1 VQLSRYDD
9 APAVS
14 PYRTA
19 HNPNGASHNPNGA
32 SGYAQ
37 SGHQAPGHE
46 GTAFDFEGLEA
57 HLGRLLRRAGGPA
70 GLVTDCPGL
79 VDMLCPALPA
89 RESTLHERA
98 ITTYRILQDGAAALD
113 PPFGEAARIMLGLCP
128 DAQGQPLGQ
137 RRRRAAAL
145 YGLKPDTFRRRN
157 HQRRLLLE
165 VTFGVYRRVHPEPR
179 LRRLQPR

>member
-1 VQLSRYDD
+1 MQLSHYDD
-9 APAVS
+9 ASTVS
-14 PYRTA
+14 LQRMT
-19 HNPNGASHNPNGA
+19 HGA
-32 SGYAQ
+32 SG
-37 SGHQAPGHE
+37 PGRE
-46 GTAFDFEGLEA
+46 IPRDGNSAFDFEGVEA

-89 RESTLHERA
+89 IETTLHERA

-128 DAQGQPLGQ
+128 DAQGQPLGH

-179 LRRLQPR
+179 LRRVQPR